1 MNATFERLHRDLGRV
16 TALTLYVGLGFLA
29 LAVGSALAGLPDV
42 VISFRG
48 AAAAVAY
55 VFAALLTLLLA
66 SSAVA
71 LLVRYATRPAAPP
84 A

>member
-16 TALTLYVGLGFLA
+16 AVLTLYAGLGFLA
-29 LAVGSALAGLPDV
+29 LAVGSALAGLPDAV
-42 VISFRG
+42 VGFRG

-55 VFAALLTLLLA
+55 VFAGLLALLLA

-71 LLVRYATRPAAPP
+71 LLVRSTTRPAVPP